1 MQKIEE
7 YNQSTS
13 KYELYAHLSN
23 KIVSGKIRTFSE
35 IFTYAKNINFEKVND
50 NKRLLKDLFE
60 LIRKIYWGFFSDLDN
75 ELYPKLWNLF
85 VIEHNKYNFAGD
97 LKLSLSIADM
107 YIAMLDIHGYT
118 KFCEENKNNL
128 SKMHA
133 LDDLMQNKVS
143 EVARFY
149 NVISHRKHG
158 DEIIMVCPTATDA
171 LSATIAIIGVLSKNR
186 LLKEYPN
193 VDTTGLPEFKISA
206 GISGGNTNSSLI
218 ITEDGDL
225 SGFLVNN
232 AARMQARANLLSPKE
247 NKIIV
252 TKNLQYNFI
261 KENSKVKSE
270 IFENDIISFYD
281 NGMISFK
288 GTEIPIVEAIFNPD
302 EKYKEKFFNEMEELV
317 KSVKNNLWKQRIFT
331 AILEL
336 ISKVAQSMP
345 PFQINEKVN
354 EYISSCANS
363 TICDLCDKA
372 NGAYVVQ
379 ENYKEAIDTFEL
391 IVKLLKNIP
400 DFDKMVLEYAEIIC
414 SSYKKILPIYNDV
427 IKKDIEDNILE
438 IFPSNHKSVF
448 ENVQKANETYN
459 KLMNFAMGSKSL
471 KRRKSIWYGI
481 LEKELPNLVINM
493 YSGKK

>member
-1 MQKIEE
+1 
-7 YNQSTS
+7 
-13 KYELYAHLSN
+13 
-23 KIVSGKIRTFSE
+23 
-35 IFTYAKNINFEKVND
+35 
-50 NKRLLKDLFE
+50 
-60 LIRKIYWGFFSDLDN
+60 
-75 ELYPKLWNLF
+75 
-85 VIEHNKYNFAGD
+85 
-97 LKLSLSIADM
+97 
-107 YIAMLDIHGYT
+107 
-118 KFCEENKNNL
+118 
-128 SKMHA
+128 
-133 LDDLMQNKVS
+133 
-143 EVARFY
+143 
-149 NVISHRKHG
+149 
-158 DEIIMVCPTATDA
+158 
-171 LSATIAIIGVLSKNR
+171 
-186 LLKEYPN
+186 
-193 VDTTGLPEFKISA
+193 
-206 GISGGNTNSSLI
+206 
-218 ITEDGDL
+218 
-225 SGFLVNN
+225 
-232 AARMQARANLLSPKE
+232 
-247 NKIIV
+247 
-252 TKNLQYNFI
+252 
-261 KENSKVKSE
+261 
-270 IFENDIISFYD
+270 
-281 NGMISFK
+281 
-288 GTEIPIVEAIFNPD
+288 
-302 EKYKEKFFNEMEELV
+302 MEELV